1 MGFSQWVEL
10 LATVIS
16 IPGAIAATVVILEA
30 VKKRK
35 GKEQ

>member
-1 MGFSQWVEL
+1 MGFSQWVEF

-16 IPGAIAATVVILEA
+16 IPGAVVATVAILEA

-35 GKEQ
+35 GKTQ